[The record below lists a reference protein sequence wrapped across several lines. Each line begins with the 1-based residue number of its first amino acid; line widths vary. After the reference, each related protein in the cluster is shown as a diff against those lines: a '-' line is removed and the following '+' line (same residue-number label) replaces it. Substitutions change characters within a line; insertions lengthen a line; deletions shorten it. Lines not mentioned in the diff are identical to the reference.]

1 MSYLQNKLN
10 NKRQIMVKN
19 DIFWL
24 RFVLG
29 IDDSNLSKTV
39 EIKIK
44 AFLITF

>member
-39 EIKIK
+39 KIKIK